1 MLEKEVERLTNHITK
16 SSAYV
21 GKKVILMGYSY
32 VLAGESVLENK
43 LRYVEYKRKVDY
55 FKTLGLNIANKLPS
69 YETFLTM
76 VTSPKYD
83 SQKAITNYLGEL
95 EKLAFMGVLTKNAL
109 IDYSLYVPYYTSS
122 SEEYNKYDDLCKKEM
137 EVLYSLGVP
146 PILSDTILDNVTF
159 TANIEGK
166 KEVKGLTTPTYVIQY
181 SLGVSGC
188 VKEIQLVL
196 VDDNTKALMYIS
208 ANKGTSDNT
217 YYLRYSP
224 KLDQDVITME
234 LSSEETINGLLG
246 RIIKKINKKLYPLKG
261 EVLKK
266 ELENLDYITLP

>member
-1 MLEKEVERLTNHITK
+1 MLEQEVERLTKHISK

-21 GKKVILMGYSY
+21 GKKVIMMGYSY

-55 FKTLGLNIANKLPS
+55 FKTVGLDIVNELPS
-69 YETFLTM
+69 YETFISM
-76 VTSPKYD
+76 VTNPKYD
-83 SQKAITNYLGEL
+83 SKKAITNYLEEL
-95 EKLAFMGVLTKNAL
+95 EELVYLGLRIKDWM
-109 IDYSLYVPYYTSS
+109 IDYSLHIPYYTST
-122 SEEYNKYDDLCKKEM
+122 SEEYNKYANLRNQEM
-137 EVLYSLGVP
+137 EVLYSLGIP

-166 KEVKGLTTPTYVIQY
+166 REVKGLTTPTYVIQY
-181 SLGVSGC
+181 TLGVSGC

-196 VDDNTKALMYIS
+196 VDDNTKALMYIRD
-208 ANKGTSDNT
+208 NKGTSDDT

-224 KLDQDVITME
+224 KLNQDVITME